1 MKSEWKILKD
11 DLVTNLTGK
20 MDMVTPFPGYKN
32 GKLIGKIVVK
42 GESEIH
48 GVADLKLEEKNFRLD
63 LNGKM
68 IIYVRN
74 LCFKFVL

>member
-20 MDMVTPFPGYKN
+20 VDMVSPFQGYKN
-32 GKLIGKIVVK
+32 GKLIGKIVIK

-48 GVADLKLEEKNFRLD
+48 GVADLKLEDKNFRID
-63 LNGKM
+63 LNGK
-68 IIYVRN
+68 IFI
-74 LCFKFVL
+74 